1 MATDQELLD
10 KVDARI
16 TAIVDGDDVTEMT
29 VGDETMEFASLRE
42 LQKRREVLKRKVAA
56 TTSPAML
63 VAEMTH
69 VPSVCSCSFF
79 LSNAE

>member
-42 LQKRREVLKRKVAA
+42 LQTRREALKHTAAA
-56 TTSPAML
+56 TTSPA
-63 VAEMTH
+63 T
-69 VPSVCSCSFF
+69 
-79 LSNAE
+79 

>member
-56 TTSPAML
+56 TTSPA
-63 VAEMTH
+63 T
-69 VPSVCSCSFF
+69 
-79 LSNAE
+79 